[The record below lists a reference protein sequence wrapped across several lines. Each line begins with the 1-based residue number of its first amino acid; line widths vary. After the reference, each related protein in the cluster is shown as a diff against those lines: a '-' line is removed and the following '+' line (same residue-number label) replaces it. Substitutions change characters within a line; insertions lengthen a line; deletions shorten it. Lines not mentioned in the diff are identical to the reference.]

1 MESAVSVLSGY
12 EANVKWLSN
21 NYEELKK
28 QFNGEWVAVLNKTV
42 IDHDTDLT
50 MIVRRLRKKYS
61 KVYSQ
66 IAVEYVS
73 TKELDLIL

>member
-12 EANVKWLSN
+12 EENAKWLSN

-50 MIVRRLRKKYS
+50 VIVRRLRQKYS
-61 KVYSQ
+61 KVYGQ